1 MQTLSRRAHRERHD
15 TIRAAGAL
23 AWQLVQRVDGGGM
36 SHATREGKR
45 REGTMVRGLSSRL
58 ARGKGRE
65 RDSNSRRDL

>member
-1 MQTLSRRAHRERHD
+1 MSRRAHTERHD
-15 TIRAAGAL
+15 TSRAAGEF

-36 SHATREGKR
+36 SHATTEGKR
-45 REGTMVRGLSSRL
+45 GGPWSSRL